1 MAYMV
6 AIAVVLA
13 IVAVGVVLGSWRRV
27 VVFEYERGLEYR
39 DGRFTRVLEPGAYR
53 RWLRRT
59 MVVKVDVRRRVVAV
73 AGQEVLTAD
82 GVPLRL
88 TLASSF
94 HVADPATAHN
104 SVASYH
110 ESLYLLLQL
119 EVRRVVGASPIEGV
133 LARRAELGSALLAAC
148 AEPARALGLELEAV
162 DVKDLILPGDLKR
175 MFAKVVEAKQEGLAA
190 LEKARGET
198 AALRSLANAAR
209 LLEGSPALAQLRLL
223 QHLCDH
229 QRQHLRARRAVRGG
243 PVARAPGLIVSYARA
258 G

>member
-6 AIAVVLA
+6 AAAVVLA
-13 IVAVGVVLGSWRRV
+13 VVAVGVVLGSWRRL

-53 RWLRRT
+53 RRLRRT
-59 MVVKVDVRRRVVAV
+59 TVVRVDVRRRVVAV

-88 TLASSF
+88 TLACSF
-94 HVADPATAHN
+94 HVGDPATAHN

-110 ESLYLLLQL
+110 DALYLLLQL
-119 EVRRVVGASPIEGV
+119 EVRRAVGASPVEDV
-133 LARRAELGSALLAAC
+133 LARRAEFGSALLSAC

-175 MFAKVVEAKQEGLAA
+175 MFAKVVEARQEGLAA

-223 QHLCDH
+223 QHLATTSGNTYV
-229 QRQHLRARRAVRGG
+229 LGVPSAVVPLPER
-243 PVARAPGLIVSYARA
+243 PA
-258 G
+258 